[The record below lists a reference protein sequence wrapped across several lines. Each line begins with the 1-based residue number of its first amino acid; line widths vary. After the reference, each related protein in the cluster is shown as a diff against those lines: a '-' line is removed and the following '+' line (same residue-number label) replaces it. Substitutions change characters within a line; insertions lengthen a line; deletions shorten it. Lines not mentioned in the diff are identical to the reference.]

1 MGLALEARYRV
12 DSGNADGVKHS
23 QTATSGKAFGSSN
36 AWGAFFIE
44 EARVSSHPDAE
55 VNYIER
61 AKTLARRSEN
71 EPAADAKMPNSKGF
85 CITHQP
91 WCPERESN
99 PHGVTTTGF

>member
-44 EARVSSHPDAE
+44 EAQVSSHPDAE

-61 AKTLARRSEN
+61 AKTFARGSDCVATFRN
-71 EPAADAKMPNSKGF
+71 LG
-85 CITHQP
+85 
-91 WCPERESN
+91 PEDNRIQLRVRE
-99 PHGVTTTGF
+99 